1 MCGTNCWQNACVLCY
16 RESKLTRLLQD
27 SLGGRT
33 KTSIIATISP
43 ASVNLEVSC
52 LIHFMLTLRS
62 VISFTSP
69 HTSFLQTMLSS
80 LEHLTNLSYSAVL
93 NSSQIVTSSCF
104 AYLAIKSHPAV
115 LGTSRINHTRLF
127 QMPQVNYT
135 QLLQLPH
142 KSFTPNCL
150 HASQISH
157 TLLLLTQSHAVGG
170 GGFLFVCFFGA
181 SGLSYPAVLGA
192 SPVSHIFL
200 RTLQDKVSWRPTFDK
215 TWCLDWCKNRT
226 PDLEKISVIVNKTW
240 KVEIHITDNQS
251 LSLNSCH
258 REVSDH

>member
-1 MCGTNCWQNACVLCY
+1 MLCY

-170 GGFLFVCFFGA
+170 GVFLFVCF
-181 SGLSYPAVLGA
+181 LVLQVYRIQLFWE
-192 SPVSHIFL
+192 PHL
-200 RTLQDKVSWRPTFDK
+200 CHTFF
-215 TWCLDWCKNRT
+215 
-226 PDLEKISVIVNKTW
+226 
-240 KVEIHITDNQS
+240 
-251 LSLNSCH
+251 
-258 REVSDH
+258 